1 MRNIDAINL
10 IQQKTRNRVHAIA
23 LVGAMVS
30 LLSFLGWVLAGAD
43 GLVWAL
49 LICIGLFIIS
59 PTLSPHWILRLYG
72 ARPLSFHRAPRLY
85 AALRTLAVRAA
96 LPHLPPLYYVPSRAM
111 NAFAV
116 GSRDNAG
123 IALTDGLIQ
132 TLNMREINGV
142 LAHEVS
148 HLRHNDL
155 WVLNIANIIGRVTAF
170 LSLAGQLLLFIN
182 LPLWWVSGQHISW
195 VAIVVLILSPTLV
208 TILQLA
214 LSRTQEFNAD
224 LSAAELTGDPEGL
237 ASALLKIEQRNA
249 GFFSRII
256 LHRYRRAQPPTLRTH
271 PETQER
277 VRRLLNLSQVQ
288 LSPED
293 GIPRHG
299 RPTGK
304 WIDAGR
310 KGWTELHT
318 HVSKCFP

>member
-1 MRNIDAINL
+1 MRNIDAIKL
-10 IQQKTRNRVHAIA
+10 IQQKTRNRLHAMA
-23 LVGAMVS
+23 LVGTMVS

-43 GLVWAL
+43 GLAWAL

-72 ARPLSFHRAPRLY
+72 ARPLSPHRAPRLY
-85 AALRTLAVRAA
+85 AALQTLAVKAA
-96 LPHLPPLYYVPSRAM
+96 LPRLPTLYYVPSKAM

-116 GSRDNAG
+116 GNRDNAG
-123 IALTDGLIQ
+123 IALTDGLIR
-132 TLNMREINGV
+132 TLHMREINGV

-170 LSLAGQLLLFIN
+170 LSLAGQLLLLIS
-182 LPLWWVSGQHISW
+182 LPLWLVSGQNISW
-195 VAIVVLILSPTLV
+195 VAILVLILSPTV
-208 TILQLA
+208 VSILQLA

-224 LSAAELTGDPEGL
+224 LSAAELTEDPGGL

-249 GFFSRII
+249 GFLSRII
-256 LHRYRRAQPPTLRTH
+256 LGGYRRAQPASLRTH

-277 VRRLLNLSQVQ
+277 VRRLLDLSQVHP
-288 LSPED
+288 SPED

-310 KGWTELHT
+310 KGWTGFHR
-318 HVSKCFP
+318 HAS